1 MSTKYETLRV
11 EAHELE
17 QELGRGVRLCKES
30 EYLLRTALSALN
42 SMQMEGGKNAALQQ
56 VVRERLEVVMEDLIK
71 FAAKNK
77 MQR

>member
-1 MSTKYETLRV
+1 MSTKYETLLV

-30 EYLLRTALSALN
+30 EDLLRTALSALN
-42 SMQMEGGKNAALQQ
+42 SMKLEGKNARLQQ
-56 VVRERLEVVMEDLIK
+56 VVRERMEVVMEDLIK

-77 MQR
+77 MQH